1 MPATESEGEHADHAA
16 DGSSTVADTTEA
28 LPGVSIVV
36 PVYND
41 PAGIRTTLESLTT
54 QTLPPN
60 RYEIIVVD
68 NGSTDR
74 TRSVVE
80 EFTTGD
86 ERVRLVVERETQ
98 GSYAARNRGI
108 DAARGE
114 LIAFI
119 DADMSAEPD
128 WLERAIEAV
137 ESADADYLACEV
149 ELYPPTETESL
160 VGKYNR
166 LTDLDVG
173 GLLTRLH
180 FAPTCSLI
188 VRRDLIDDLGGFDP
202 RFRSS
207 GDLEFG
213 NRVFESGRTLHYAP
227 DLQLYHPER
236 TSLRSVLQKSYR
248 IGRGKVE
255 LHRYYPDRYGS
266 VLRRVA
272 NPLVYLPPAPAY
284 LRTTVSSW
292 DELGFVD
299 RVAFYGLAYATQLS
313 KALGQLHE
321 AFRGSFRPVIRARA
335 RFR

>member
-1 MPATESEGEHADHAA
+1 MPTTESGVEHSVH
-16 DGSSTVADTTEA
+16 VADASSAVAGANEPT
-28 LPGVSIVV
+28 PDVSVVV

-41 PAGIRTTLESLTT
+41 PEGIRTTLETLTT
-54 QTLPPN
+54 QTLSPN

-68 NGSTDR
+68 NGSTDG
-74 TRSVVE
+74 TRSVVQ
-80 EFTTGD
+80 EFTTSD
-86 ERVRLVVERETQ
+86 SEVRLLVERETQ

-128 WLERAIEAV
+128 WLKRAIEAV

-149 ELYPPTETESL
+149 ELYPPTGRESL

-166 LTDLDVG
+166 LTDLDVE

-188 VRRDLIDDLGGFDP
+188 VRRNLIDDIGGFDP

-227 DLQLYHPER
+227 HLQLYHPER
-236 TSLRSVLQKSYR
+236 TTLRAVMKKSYR

-255 LHRYYPDRYGS
+255 LHRYYPNRYGS

-272 NPLVYLPPAPAY
+272 NPLVYLPPAPGY

-292 DELGFVD
+292 EDLGFVD
-299 RVAFYGLAYATQLS
+299 RMAFYCLAYATQLS
-313 KALGQLHE
+313 KAIGQLHE
-321 AFRGSFRPVIRARA
+321 AIRGSLGPVIR
-335 RFR
+335 